1 MNRLSAE
8 HYAEKYGDRGELPIP
23 ELTETE
29 AADFPLPRR
38 VPHSHKY
45 SYGRAL
51 VIAGSRGYSGAP
63 VLAANAC
70 ERSGAG
76 LTQLLVPES
85 LYPIAAA
92 GCDGAVVTP
101 LPAAESGGVS
111 LAALPAVLERLGKA
125 QACVIGPGLGAG
137 EESRALVH
145 AVLGEARCPLILDA
159 DALNACAGE
168 PALLDG
174 CRTPLILTPHEGE
187 FKRLGGD
194 LSRGRLAGA
203 LAFTQLHP
211 GLVLVL
217 KGYGTL
223 CCRGTTC
230 SVNPT
235 GGPAMAKGGAGDVRL
250 PLRTAGPGLRCLVCG
265 PLRRLAARPRGRS
278 GRGGAGRILP
288 RPVGS
293 DPLFARRVPGT
304 DRRENKT
311 MKLNPQ
317 NMEWTRAPKY
327 YTVTED
333 AVTIR
338 TEPFTDLW
346 QRTYYHFRNNNA
358 PALQLTSEEKFFSFV
373 VKTEFDTHVRYDQ
386 SGVILYLDSD
396 NWLKAAMEYENEK
409 IQRLGSVV
417 TNHGYSD
424 WASVDVDAAIKSAWF
439 RLSRREDD
447 FCIEYSPD
455 GEDFRQM
462 RICHLFEAAGPI
474 RFGIYACSAENSSF
488 TARFSHMELT
498 ECRWLAHDG
507 QQPDDQ

>member
-1 MNRLSAE
+1 
-8 HYAEKYGDRGELPIP
+8 
-23 ELTETE
+23 
-29 AADFPLPRR
+29 
-38 VPHSHKY
+38 
-45 SYGRAL
+45 
-51 VIAGSRGYSGAP
+51 
-63 VLAANAC
+63 
-70 ERSGAG
+70 
-76 LTQLLVPES
+76 
-85 LYPIAAA
+85 
-92 GCDGAVVTP
+92 
-101 LPAAESGGVS
+101 
-111 LAALPAVLERLGKA
+111 
-125 QACVIGPGLGAG
+125 
-137 EESRALVH
+137 
-145 AVLGEARCPLILDA
+145 
-159 DALNACAGE
+159 
-168 PALLDG
+168 
-174 CRTPLILTPHEGE
+174 
-187 FKRLGGD
+187 
-194 LSRGRLAGA
+194 
-203 LAFTQLHP
+203 
-211 GLVLVL
+211 
-217 KGYGTL
+217 
-223 CCRGTTC
+223 
-230 SVNPT
+230 
-235 GGPAMAKGGAGDVRL
+235 
-250 PLRTAGPGLRCLVCG
+250 
-265 PLRRLAARPRGRS
+265 
-278 GRGGAGRILP
+278 
-288 RPVGS
+288 
-293 DPLFARRVPGT
+293 
-304 DRRENKT
+304 

-346 QRTYYHFRNNNA
+346 QRTYYHFRNDNA

-373 VKTEFDTHVRYDQ
+373 VKTEFDTQVRYDQ

-424 WASVDVDAAIKSAWF
+424 WASVDVDAAINSAWF

-462 RICHLFEAAGPI
+462 RVCHLFEAAGPI